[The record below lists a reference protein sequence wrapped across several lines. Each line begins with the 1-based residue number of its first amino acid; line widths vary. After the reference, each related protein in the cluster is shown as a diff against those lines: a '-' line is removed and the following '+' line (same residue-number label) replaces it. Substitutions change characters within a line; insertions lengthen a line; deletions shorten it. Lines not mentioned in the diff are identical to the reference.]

1 MSLLISIHSSRE
13 GRYIVSY
20 GYISFL
26 SISIHTSRE
35 GRYSEKSYIVIW
47 RYISIHSSHEGR
59 YKDNMIFVYGNE
71 HFNPLIP
78 RREIH
83 PLVVL
88 SSHPWRNFNPLIPR
102 REIQQYCTK
111 IGCHIL
117 AVLPKTYLFSLSAAP
132 ETLKIPRI
140 SRESNLYPGANPPY
154 FLCEL
159 LVRTGISYH

>member
-59 YKDNMIFVYGNE
+59 YSNTAQKSDVIFLQYYQK
-71 HFNPLIP
+71 LICFP
-78 RREIH
+78 YLL
-83 PLVVL
+83 PQKL
-88 SSHPWRNFNPLIPR
+88 SKFPELAEKATCIPVR
-102 REIQQYCTK
+102 IPHTFY
-111 IGCHIL
+111 
-117 AVLPKTYLFSLSAAP
+117 VSFWFAP
-132 ETLKIPRI
+132 EFRI
-140 SRESNLYPGANPPY
+140 IRSFESSQHLPESDPHESQKRNPGI
-154 FLCEL
+154 F
-159 LVRTGISYH
+159 